1 MCSDKKGEQLKKIN
15 EQARAEAFKRERLV
29 VIGQVV
35 SAITLFVESL
45 YELVPLAQ

>member
-1 MCSDKKGEQLKKIN
+1 MKKIN
-15 EQARAEAFKRERLV
+15 EQARAEALKRERLV

-35 SAITLFVESL
+35 SAITLFAKSL